1 MLVISFTNNNF
12 ILCKCCMRNCI
23 HLLWVKTG
31 AGRGKGV
38 GGGGDNSIIYDKQV
52 TQDFYVI
59 ICVDIN
65 IVI

>member
-1 MLVISFTNNNF
+1 MLYEKLHIPFVGEN
-12 ILCKCCMRNCI
+12 R
-23 HLLWVKTG
+23 VKWG
-31 AGRGKGV
+31 WKGE
-38 GGGGDNSIIYDKQV
+38 GGGDNSIIYDKQV